1 MKKVIFILLLLTA
14 KPAISQTAVSVAGGL
29 SIWPNH
35 DFRGADLPVG
45 STLQFKFDW
54 PGMSKAYRYV
64 EFGIDAFQFRY
75 RDNLGG
81 FSYGVFRL
89 HTGWRTY
96 TKDGYG
102 FYAELGLGMMAQVA
116 VSDSRGSSEEQV
128 SDALFGLS
136 IGPGLGYATRLFCIG
151 IQAPIHA
158 NVEGELLFI
167 PNIHL
172 GLHLVPNKKQSD

>member
-1 MKKVIFILLLLTA
+1 
-14 KPAISQTAVSVAGGL
+14 
-29 SIWPNH
+29 
-35 DFRGADLPVG
+35 
-45 STLQFKFDW
+45 
-54 PGMSKAYRYV
+54 V

-89 HTGWRTY
+89 HTGWRSY

-102 FYAELGLGMMAQVA
+102 FYADLGLGMMAQVA
-116 VSDSRGSSEEQV
+116 VSDSRGLSEEEV

-136 IGPGLGYATRLFCIG
+136 IGPGRGYATKLFCIG
-151 IQAPIHA
+151 IRAPIHA

-172 GLHLVPNKKQSD
+172 GLHLAPNKKQGNNSSTKPE